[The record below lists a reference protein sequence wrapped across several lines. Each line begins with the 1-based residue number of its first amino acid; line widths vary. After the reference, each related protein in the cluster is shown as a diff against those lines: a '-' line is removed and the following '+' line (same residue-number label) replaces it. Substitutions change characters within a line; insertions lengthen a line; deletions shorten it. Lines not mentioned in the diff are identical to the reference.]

1 METILLVT
9 VLVGTLV
16 LLRVSVVLLR
26 RVSAAAQVDVK
37 AEVAGQLE
45 RLSMSRGQKFSAAT
59 ADMASR
65 LEHVEASYG

>member
-16 LLRVSVVLLR
+16 LLGFSAVLLR

-45 RLSMSRGQKFSAAT
+45 RLGTSLGQKFSAAT

-65 LEHVEASYG
+65 LERLEANHG

>member
-65 LEHVEASYG
+65 LEHVEASHG

>member
-9 VLVGTLV
+9 VLAGTLV
-16 LLRVSVVLLR
+16 LLGFSAVLLR

-45 RLSMSRGQKFSAAT
+45 RLDTALGQKISVSHCRYGQSFG
-59 ADMASR
+59 AD
-65 LEHVEASYG
+65 

>member
-1 METILLVT
+1 MDTLLLVT
-9 VLVGTLV
+9 VLAGTLV
-16 LLRVSVVLLR
+16 LLGFSAVLLR

-45 RLSMSRGQKFSAAT
+45 RLGTSLARKFSAAT

-65 LEHVEASYG
+65 IEQLEASHG